1 MFIVFSRVLL
11 TAFVKKREKG
21 RFFHFSNEK
30 IDTAQ
35 PATLMNFRQV
45 PSQPKKCERQER
57 TSKRKKAPGTDEITN
72 EILLLLLEFELTF
85 FLMLDMFNKCWTD
98 AVQPTEWQIAKL

>member
-1 MFIVFSRVLL
+1 
-11 TAFVKKREKG
+11 
-21 RFFHFSNEK
+21 
-30 IDTAQ
+30 
-35 PATLMNFRQV
+35 MNFRQV

-57 TSKRKKAPGTDEITN
+57 TSKRKKAPGTDGITN

-85 FLMLDMFNKCWTD
+85 FLMLEMFNKCWTD